1 MFRSIEAEEDLPAFV
16 VKTGQKQLA
25 VTEQNKSKDGRA
37 ALHVRAVTY
46 EGGVLDLRLLF
57 I

>member
-37 ALHVRAVTY
+37 APHVRAVTY